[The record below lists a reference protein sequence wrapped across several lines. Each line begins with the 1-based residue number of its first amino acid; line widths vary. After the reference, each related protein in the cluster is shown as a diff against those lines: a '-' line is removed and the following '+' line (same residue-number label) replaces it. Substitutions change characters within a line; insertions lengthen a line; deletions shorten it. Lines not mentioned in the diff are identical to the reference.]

1 MGLQA
6 WLSHNHGC
14 RIKNL
19 GERYGFVR
27 QDCGFCDVCRGSP
40 TAKLAIAAKS
50 RKSKDNST
58 MNRAL
63 LVLGRMSDGC
73 LYCESPSCDQEKC
86 MAKNDRYCRGGS
98 HYNRN
103 CANQLTAKR
112 ILEGKACYD
121 CFDLHD
127 RNGYTTHI
135 KEERPLKRRLP
146 CMVFARCKQTGV
158 DFETLPTAKWLPF
171 IPSSIPCRLPR
182 EFSTIFAFGFLSIV
196 ANIFPVKL

>member
-1 MGLQA
+1 MGVFTASLLAATKKSA
-6 WLSHNHGC
+6 W
-14 RIKNL
+14 RRTI
-19 GERYGFVR
+19 V
-27 QDCGFCDVCRGSP
+27 
-40 TAKLAIAAKS
+40 TAGA
-50 RKSKDNST
+50 
-58 MNRAL
+58 
-63 LVLGRMSDGC
+63 G
-73 LYCESPSCDQEKC
+73 
-86 MAKNDRYCRGGS
+86 
-98 HYNRN
+98 
-103 CANQLTAKR
+103 ANQLTAKR